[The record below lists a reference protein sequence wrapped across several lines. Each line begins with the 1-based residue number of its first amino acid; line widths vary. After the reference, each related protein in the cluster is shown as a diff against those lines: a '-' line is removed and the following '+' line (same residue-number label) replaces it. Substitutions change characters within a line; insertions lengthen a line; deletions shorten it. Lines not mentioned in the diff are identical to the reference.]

1 MRRLYTLLLFL
12 LIPYLHSEAKST
24 EWTGSASTVW
34 SNASNWSNG
43 VPVDG
48 DAVSINVSKTFSV
61 SRSPVLAVNISLA
74 SLTLGVSNTAAN
86 LTISAGVA
94 LTVTGDITIQYGT
107 GSTSSSVI
115 GITGGTGSAIT
126 CSGSVYV
133 GDSTQQ
139 PTPFA
144 ILGLG
149 FQINNTNTI
158 TLNIDLQNFSVSQNL
173 VLSSTSSATAN
184 IGGNTSINADNSILN
199 LNNGSLTVAGNIS
212 TVNTGG
218 HTGYAGF
225 TYSLL
230 GLLPLTNFP
239 AATPQAQLVVNPTGD
254 ASTNSAILSIGGSV
268 TALSGDVIDFYG
280 PGSAKSTTIY
290 AGNVGTTSQ
299 TVYSTNQT
307 GLDSSPA
314 LYQNLTITGASP
326 KSIQSGTLTIAGD
339 WTSSGAYIDA
349 QTNSNT
355 ISFQGAAQ
363 QLTDN
368 GSHNGT
374 GVIFNNV
381 NFQGSGTKT
390 ISTGNFA
397 VGSTGVLT
405 MAGTATLTTNGLLT
419 LMSNISGTATVAAI
433 PGGTS
438 ISGLVKSQRF
448 VKGSLDNLNLTKRGY
463 RAISS
468 PVYTYTNGG
477 VNYFDLKYLLD
488 SAYVSGA
495 AGGGFNTTGTNPSLY
510 LYREDISS
518 SNAMFTDGNWKGI
531 SKINNTNAYD
541 IGTQKRLT
549 QTNIADTTINLA
561 VGNGVLFFFRGNK
574 SNNSSQTGDKVT
586 APLDYPEDV
595 VFTQTGYLNTG
606 TIAVQQ
612 WYSGSTNFSIT
623 SASNVNNSGVR
634 GFAFVGNPY
643 PSTINFEKFNR
654 SGASSSI
661 YGKGFPAPTDTVTK
675 IWIYNST
682 TKQYDTYMQAKTVS
696 STADTTTTVRPV
708 GSIYTGDA
716 SNMIAS
722 GQGFFMKVT
731 TNNRGLTFRE
741 AAKTNTQPVS
751 TNINRIMDVPSSSN
765 VLAFSSAPA
774 NVNKVSNL
782 AILGLRL
789 VKDDDNT
796 DDAVIAFN
804 DHTPTTYSKGDDA
817 EDMNGNG
824 ALVSLSVISSDNVA
838 LAIKQQRLPQTGNQ
852 TNRLLVNATTSG
864 TYHLRLRNLDNLP
877 NAYDVWLMDSFMKD
891 SLDLKHNS
899 NYDFSIDKSNAAT
912 YGSNRFS
919 ILVRLNPETMM
930 RLLSVAANKIT
941 EGAQISWRTENEGND
956 FTFNIEKSI
965 DGKTFTQIG
974 QVLSNGSGNYAYT
987 DIIPAKGMNYYRIKV
1002 RDMIL
1007 NDTSYSNTVS
1017 LKYTGAATTALEN
1030 KITVYPN
1037 PATGTINIKMQASKN
1052 DDSSYI
1058 ITILGTGGRVV
1069 KQLTSNSPILQTDVT
1084 GFLPGA
1090 YMIQVTKLADDKF
1103 QAQSK
1108 FVKL

>member
-1 MRRLYTLLLFL
+1 MRRLYTLLLIILFSCL
-12 LIPYLHSEAKST
+12 QSEAKT
-24 EWTGSASTVW
+24 TNWTGYGSGILGGNNTQDW
-34 SNASNWSNG
+34 LNASNWSNG
-43 VPVDG
+43 VPAAG
-48 DAVSINVSKTFSV
+48 DIVQIGVTTSYTNSPILSSDASIG
-61 SRSPVLAVNISLA
+61 SL
-74 SLTLGVSNTAAN
+74 LF
-86 LTISAGVA
+86 GVA
-94 LTVTGDITIQYGT
+94 SNGNLLINAGYTLTVTGDVTIKYNNTAAATLAIT
-107 GSTSSSVI
+107 GS
-115 GITGGTGSAIT
+115 GNLNCQGSF
-126 CSGSVYV
+126 YV
-133 GDSTQQ
+133 GDSTAP
-139 PTPFA
+139 PTPS
-144 ILGLG
+144 ILEAG
-149 FQINNTNTI
+149 QVNVT
-158 TLNIDLQNFSVSQNL
+158 TLTLSLASLNVTQNFIINTT
-173 VLSSTSSATAN
+173 SSTGPVLLTTYSNAN
-184 IGGNTSINADNSILN
+184 NAVVN
-199 LNNGSLTVAGNIS
+199 LNSGTLTVSGNIQTTNS
-212 TVNTGG
+212 AYV
-218 HTGYAGF
+218 
-225 TYSLL
+225 SL
-230 GLLPLTNFP
+230 N
-239 AATPQAQLVVNPTGD
+239 QAQLLVNPAANTTAGT
-254 ASTNSAILSIGGSV
+254 SSVLSFGGSV
-268 TALSGDVIDFYG
+268 TVNSGGLIDFYG
-280 PGSAKSTTIY
+280 TGAGKSTTIY
-290 AGNVGTTSQ
+290 SSNNSSTTQSI
-299 TVYSTNQT
+299 YSTTQS
-307 GLDSSPA
+307 GLDTSPA
-314 LYQNLTITGASP
+314 LYQNLSITGASP
-326 KSIQSGTLTIAGD
+326 KSVQSGTVTIAGD

-349 QTNSNT
+349 QSNSNT
-355 ISFQGAAQ
+355 IYFQGTAQ

-374 GVIFNNV
+374 GIIFNNV

-390 ISTGNFA
+390 ITAGNFA
-397 VGSTGVLT
+397 IGSTGVLT

-433 PGGTS
+433 PVGTS

-468 PVYTYTNGG
+468 PVYSYTNGG

-682 TKQYDTYMQAKTVS
+682 TKQYDTYMQATTVS

-765 VLAFSSAPA
+765 VLAFSGVPA

-852 TNRLLVNATTSG
+852 TTRLLVNATASG

-919 ILVRLNPETMM
+919 IVVRLNPEAMM
-930 RLLSVAANKIT
+930 HILSVAANKIT

-956 FTFNIEKSI
+956 FTFNIEKSV

-974 QVLSNGSGNYAYT
+974 QVSSNGSGNYAYT

-1069 KQLTSNSPILQTDVT
+1069 RQLTSNSPILQTDVT

-1090 YMIQVTKLADDKF
+1090 YMVQVTKLADDKF